1 MVHLDVRNESV
12 RRGLWRRDALQR
24 LAERICAGEGVC
36 EDVELSLLFCD
47 DPFIT
52 ELNHQY
58 RNKPHATDVLAFQQ
72 PGKTCHGVR
81 VLGDIVISLESVER
95 FCGGDRA
102 AMRQE
107 IRLLFSHGLLHL
119 LGVTHGDAAAARR
132 MKDKQAQYLGKN
144 PEDVWHY
151 LKTAARRQ

>member
-12 RRGLWRRDALQR
+12 RRGLYRRDALER
-24 LAERICAGEGVC
+24 LAERICAGEGVR

-52 ELNHQY
+52 ELNRQY
-58 RNKPHATDVLAFQQ
+58 RRKPHPTDVLSFQQ

-81 VLGDIVISLESVER
+81 ILGDIVISLETVER

-107 IRLLFSHGLLHL
+107 IRLLFAHGLLHL
-119 LGVTHGDAAAARR
+119 LGMRHGNMAATRR
-132 MKDKQAQYLGKN
+132 MRDKQAKYLGKN

-151 LKTAARRQ
+151 PKTAARRR